1 MKHVARVRMLYK
13 SILKLHRGLPKEL
26 QELGDSYAKDEFK
39 RHKKCTPNE
48 AVKFMTEW
56 TKYAVDLSK
65 QLRLGSQYNQ
75 DGSIGQT
82 LDKNIL
88 DMMKDEQLVQLY
100 ELKLA
105 AEGKG
110 KADTS

>member
-1 MKHVARVRMLYK
+1 M
-13 SILKLHRGLPKEL
+13 
-26 QELGDSYAKDEFK
+26 
-39 RHKKCTPNE
+39 
-48 AVKFMTEW
+48 
-56 TKYAVDLSK
+56 DLSK